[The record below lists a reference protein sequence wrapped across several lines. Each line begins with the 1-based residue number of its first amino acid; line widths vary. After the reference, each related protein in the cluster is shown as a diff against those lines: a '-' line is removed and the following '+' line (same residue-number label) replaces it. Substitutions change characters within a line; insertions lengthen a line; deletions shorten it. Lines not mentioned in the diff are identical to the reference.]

1 MEPFDLVFR
10 PIKFSY
16 SKDVNIY
23 KTIRWRFF
31 YISLFIVLLNVN
43 SRWYPIPITRWFLL
57 HACIVPICFIWNSKS
72 ASFDGTIRCSTF
84 DSNQFEFPTKKAEF
98 FLETFIYRNDI
109 LYCSRYDNAI
119 IFYFFVFYLSFI
131 CAKWN
136 AVESTAFFILS
147 FFVSFLFFIFFF
159 FKSPFKRPRSFSF
172 LSQFRYSPH
181 PAIY

>member
-119 IFYFFVFYLSFI
+119 IVFYFFVFYLSFI

-147 FFVSFLFFIFFF
+147 FFVSFLFFFFF
-159 FKSPFKRPRSFSF
+159 F
-172 LSQFRYSPH
+172 
-181 PAIY
+181 